1 MGPRIV
7 YLKASSLKRNLAK
20 LVPERFPETIRSV
33 TTIPVNLPIFRKRD
47 FLSLELEVFMM
58 NFYFGDEPIF
68 PPNQKQKHLPI

>member
-1 MGPRIV
+1 MGPRIA

-33 TTIPVNLPIFRKRD
+33 TTIPVNLRFPARD

-58 NFYFGDEPIF
+58 NFYSW
-68 PPNQKQKHLPI
+68 